1 MVITLSVRGTYTE
14 FWGALLQPC
23 CNEVFGDG
31 EPTVLLMPTHPIV
44 HSLMWKGQVAYL
56 ARHFRVVTFDPRGN
70 GKSDRPTEPSAYDDS
85 HYVSDAVQVLDKT
98 ATERAVLV
106 GLCGGAG
113 WSLQLGA
120 AHPDRV
126 LGVVSIATG
135 LPFLAPP
142 HPHRIEYSFDEELGT
157 DAGWAKNNRHFWKR
171 DCRAF
176 VEFFFEEL
184 LPEPHSTKQWEDCIA
199 CDTRWRRTP
208 ASGASSREDQFP
220 HTRFRSVDRPSRTS
234 SG

>member
-1 MVITLSVRGTYTE
+1 
-14 FWGALLQPC
+14 
-23 CNEVFGDG
+23 
-31 EPTVLLMPTHPIV
+31 MPTHPIV